1 MSMNYAKRYEGIKY
15 FEDMAVDT
23 VEQQIGVRLICY
35 NGESRWALAY
45 RIRWQALSFRYCLF
59 VSGVPQVERKSV
71 QRYFVVIGGDIWYTS
86 NIAESDKL
94 RI

>member
-1 MSMNYAKRYEGIKY
+1 M
-15 FEDMAVDT
+15 
-23 VEQQIGVRLICY
+23 GV
-35 NGESRWALAY
+35 G
-45 RIRWQALSFRYCLF
+45 LSGKTAGSIIRYCLF

-86 NIAESDKL
+86 NVAESDKL